1 MKMKKIIGIFVLILF
16 IITSLSIITIGGEIE
31 NKVNKLG
38 GENDLI
44 HPTFWNYDRPKN
56 PNFEPEFGS
65 ISNTD
70 FGDPPSSFDLR
81 DADGINFI
89 TSIKSQSGGTCW
101 AHAIIA
107 CMESNLLMTNI
118 HSLREFIY
126 KFKFQSV

>member
-1 MKMKKIIGIFVLILF
+1 MIKILSIMIIGFIVLILL
-16 IITSLSIITIGGEIE
+16 IITSLSVITIGGGIE

-44 HPTFWNYDRPKN
+44 NPTFWNYDRLKN

-81 DADGINFI
+81 DVDGINYI
-89 TSIKSQSGGTCW
+89 TSIKYQSGGTCW

-107 CMESNLLMTNI
+107 CMENLI
-118 HSLREFIY
+118 
-126 KFKFQSV
+126 